1 MISRLPIPPL
11 DPGAARGASWMLVAG
26 LALAWAAGCGADRTR
41 VPPGTTEPDKL
52 LFERGTAALNDKKWL
67 TAREYFRQIVDG
79 YPQSPY
85 RADAK
90 LGLADTYL
98 GERTAQS
105 YVLAINEYREFLTFY
120 PTHPRADY
128 AQFKLAMS
136 HYYQMARPE
145 RDQTETKEALK
156 EFEAF
161 FERFPNSPLAEE
173 ARQRQREARDRLSE
187 SEFRV
192 GLFYYR
198 ARWYPGALDRFREVL
213 KADPGFTRRDAVYYY
228 LGETLVKVQ
237 RPAEALPYY
246 ERLIEEFEQSEYL
259 EGARKRVAELKGATA
274 QKTVGEAL
282 PARRG
287 AGAATEG
294 AVQRLE
300 QVTMP

>member
-1 MISRLPIPPL
+1 MICWLPLPAL
-11 DPGAARGASWMLVAG
+11 HLGAARRAAWLLVAG
-26 LALAWAAGCGADRTR
+26 LAAAWAAGCGADRTR
-41 VPPGTTEPDKL
+41 VPPGTTDPDKL
-52 LFERGTAALNDKKWL
+52 LFERGTAALNDRKWL

-136 HYYQMARPE
+136 HYYQMAKPE
-145 RDQTETKEALK
+145 RDQTETREALK

-246 ERLIEEFEQSEYL
+246 ERLIEEFERSEYL
-259 EGARKRVAELKGATA
+259 EEARKRVAELKGAAT
-274 QKTVGEAL
+274 QKTVGA
-282 PARRG
+282 PAARG
-287 AGAATEG
+287 GTGGPAGDAVGRAAPPTP
-294 AVQRLE
+294 R
-300 QVTMP
+300 

>member
-1 MISRLPIPPL
+1 MIARLCLPTL
-11 DPGAARGASWMLVAG
+11 ERCAARGLAWFLVAG
-26 LALAWAAGCGADRTR
+26 LALAGAAGCGAGRGQ
-41 VPPGTTEPDKL
+41 VPPGTTDPDKL
-52 LFERGTAALNDKKWL
+52 LFERGTAALNDRKWL

-105 YVLAINEYREFLTFY
+105 YVQAINEYREFLTFY

-128 AQFKLAMS
+128 AQFKLAMC
-136 HYYQMARPE
+136 HYYQMAKPE

-156 EFEAF
+156 EFEVF
-161 FERFPNSPLAEE
+161 FERFPNSKLAEE

-213 KADPGFTRRDAVYYY
+213 AADPGFTRRDAVYYY
-228 LGETLVKVQ
+228 LAETLVKVQ

-246 ERLIEEFEQSEYL
+246 ERLVEEFEQSEYL
-259 EGARKRVAELKGATA
+259 EDARKRIAELKAATA
-274 QKTVGEAL
+274 QKTVGAGLDLEAVL
-282 PARRG
+282 DAR
-287 AGAATEG
+287 AK
-294 AVQRLE
+294 
-300 QVTMP
+300 